1 MSRRKVLTSLVTLVS
16 SRLSRYNGLS
26 ATSGKVDSFRTF
38 SHFHSRHLHSDV
50 EFRRFCVGLSVKS
63 LAEEDDPFAKAKD
76 AFSKLAKRGK
86 SWKRLGHLV
95 DLACLC
101 DEGKVR
107 SIADVGCDHGLLSLG
122 LAVSGRFDL
131 VVGIDVSEK
140 ALTNGAIA
148 LFDQMMIDMKIDDR
162 WKDILSHELNKM
174 FPIEFCVGDGLLALE
189 SGQADAI
196 CIAGLG
202 VDSLMRILSPPEIER
217 VGCKY
222 LILQPTNTRP
232 RNLIRLSDFLADT
245 GWTVQ
250 AERIEYLSSRWYIS
264 SLFSKEASHVSMIN
278 DNDAVSRL
286 PGQLL
291 CMSDEASTRTVFRD
305 YALHHQRWIE
315 QDSKNAEGS
324 MDENDQRWLKAMNGQ
339 DNML

>member
-1 MSRRKVLTSLVTLVS
+1 V
-16 SRLSRYNGLS
+16 
-26 ATSGKVDSFRTF
+26 
-38 SHFHSRHLHSDV
+38 
-50 EFRRFCVGLSVKS
+50 
-63 LAEEDDPFAKAKD
+63 EEDDPFAKAKV

-86 SWKRLGHLV
+86 SRKRFGHLV
-95 DLACLC
+95 ELACLC
-101 DEGKVR
+101 DKNKVR
-107 SIADVGCDHGLLSLG
+107 SIADIGCDHGLLSLE
-122 LAVSGRFDL
+122 LAVSGRFDR

-148 LFDQMMIDMKIDDR
+148 LFDQMMIDMKIDDQ
-162 WKDILSHELNKM
+162 WKDMLLHELNKM

-232 RNLIRLSDFLADT
+232 RNLIRLYDFLADT

-264 SLFSKEASHVSMIN
+264 SLFSKEASHVSMTH
-278 DNDAVSRL
+278 DNDTVSRL

-305 YALHHQRWIE
+305 YALHHQRWTE

-339 DNML
+339 DHIL